1 MPSENFWQTFVFL
14 VEENFKIF
22 KNKNSQ
28 NLLHYGVYWCEDVFF
43 YCKLV
48 ATFQKGLIKFAS
60 FWKCII
66 ILLAR
71 VSLTLD
77 IH

>member
-22 KNKNSQ
+22 KIKT
-28 NLLHYGVYWCEDVFF
+28 HKICYIMEFIGVKMFF

-71 VSLTLD
+71 VCLTLD

>member
-22 KNKNSQ
+22 KIKT
-28 NLLHYGVYWCEDVFF
+28 HKICYIMEFIGVKMFF

-60 FWKCII
+60 FLEVHNYFTCE
-66 ILLAR
+66 
-71 VSLTLD
+71 SLSYS
-77 IH
+77 

>member
-14 VEENFKIF
+14 VEKNFKIF

-43 YCKLV
+43 IV
-48 ATFQKGLIKFAS
+48 N
-60 FWKCII
+60 
-66 ILLAR
+66 
-71 VSLTLD
+71 
-77 IH
+77 